1 MAEITTEE
9 IREYLRRIEGQ
20 VISLEKLRKEFNI
33 IPGSKSFDLI
43 RNIMFRLAEQKVV
56 KPNARGEYKII
67 TQVVPVKVYGRERRP
82 PIRLFFPK
90 DHNTLEEMLVAED
103 IVIRE
108 GDLVLI
114 SGRSNFGKTGLCMN
128 FCGENID
135 SSPVLMGNEY
145 TTIDHE
151 PAPRFMNRLDNM
163 DWIEWVNGNGE
174 DKFTLLPVYADYAE
188 HIIKDRI
195 NIIDWI
201 NIDSGE
207 FYFISKVMEEMKRA
221 VGKGTII
228 AALQKAE
235 GASAGRGGQFT
246 KDFADVEILLDQYG
260 EREILMTMGKV
271 KESKKKVTGR
281 SFAFG
286 LSQGV
291 KLTDFREIIKCPV
304 CFGKGWKGTSPC
316 QNCDKLGYVDK

>member
-9 IREYLRRIEGQ
+9 VREYLKRIEGQ
-20 VISLEKLRKEFNI
+20 MISLEKLRKEFNI

-108 GDLVLI
+108 GDLILI

-163 DWIEWVNGNGE
+163 DWVEWVNGNGE

-201 NIDSGE
+201 NIESGE
-207 FYFISKVMEEMKRA
+207 FFFISKIMEEMKRA
-221 VGKGTII
+221 VGKGIII

-260 EREILMTMGKV
+260 EREILMAMGKV

-281 SFAFG
+281 FFAFG

-291 KLTDFREIIKCPV
+291 KLTDLREIVKCPV

-316 QNCDKLGYVDK
+316 QNCNKLGYVDK